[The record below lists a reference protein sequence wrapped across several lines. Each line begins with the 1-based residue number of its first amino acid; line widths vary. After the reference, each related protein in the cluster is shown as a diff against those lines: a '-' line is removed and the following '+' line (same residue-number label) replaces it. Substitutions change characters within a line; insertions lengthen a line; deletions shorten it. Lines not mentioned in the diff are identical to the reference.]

1 MNQLNINPQLM
12 YILAALVVLVLIV
25 VFVTAFTRLR
35 VRRTEQLRERF
46 GTEYEHTI
54 GRTGDVRRAEA
65 ALEARE
71 TRVER
76 LRIRPL
82 TADEVR
88 RFTTEWQNVQA
99 RFVDEPAGALMQADR
114 LIGDVM
120 AARGY
125 PIGDFEQRV
134 DDISVDHPNV
144 VINYRAARAIAEEH
158 ARHPVSTEDM
168 RQAMVHYRALFRD
181 LVEDTTPADRTAVE
195 PPVSTLRERKERP

>member
-54 GRTGDVRRAEA
+54 GKTGDVRRAEA

>member
-54 GRTGDVRRAEA
+54 GKTGDVRRAEA

-88 RFTTEWQNVQA
+88 RFTIEWQNVQA